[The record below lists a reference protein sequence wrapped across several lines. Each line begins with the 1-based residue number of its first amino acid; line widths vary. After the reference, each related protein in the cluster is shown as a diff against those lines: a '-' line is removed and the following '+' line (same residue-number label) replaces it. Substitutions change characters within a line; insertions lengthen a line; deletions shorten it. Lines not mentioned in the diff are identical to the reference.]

1 MNIQS
6 QRCTCQRC
14 KEVFDAEVVMNAP
27 IALYLASLEAVKC
40 PFCGAGHSKVG
51 FGGEKNGVPG
61 LEVPTSERAAWWWE
75 HGERGTS
82 SETIFCACAGR
93 GLHRADYPYDPA
105 DYRRCHR
112 LLEIV
117 PEWRGELTRVTARWP
132 WFKPFEERW
141 PEFERLWAEESNNE
155 GGMAP
160 KLYEA
165 LREARKE
172 AEALKSSPVSP
183 DTIRRACTG
192 K

>member
-27 IALYLASLEAVKC
+27 IAVYLASLEAVKC
-40 PFCGAGHSKVG
+40 PSCGAGHGEVG
-51 FGGEKNGVPG
+51 FGGEKSGVPG
-61 LEVPTSERAAWWWE
+61 LEVPISERAAWWWD
-75 HGERGTS
+75 HGERGVS

-117 PEWRGELTRVTARWP
+117 PEWRHELARVTARWP

-141 PEFERLWAEESNNE
+141 PEFERLWNEEVNT
-155 GGMAP
+155 GRAP

-165 LREARKE
+165 LQAARVE
-172 AEALKSSPVSP
+172 SEALKAIST
-183 DTIRRACTG
+183 DIIGMEEGGR
-192 K
+192 